1 MARSMDATQWAR
13 GGGRMGYWPVSLSL
27 FVSWFSIISY
37 TAIPGEMVAHGPWLW
52 LGLATAPLVLWFV
65 GWRFVPAIRV
75 LDTVTQPANPYW
87 HVRGIGCQRL
97 ATTLFVAMRL
107 AWMALITHVAASVVL
122 GPLTGIAPWLWAAG
136 LVAAT
141 GATCLGGFRWVV
153 WLDVVQAGVMFAGA
167 VAVLYRLGLPV
178 QVGRWPALAV
188 FEPWGRVSIVPV
200 LLSAVAMGISV
211 KCGDAMNLQRFL
223 AVRSI
228 AHARRVLL
236 VGFAFDLAMT
246 GLLCA
251 VGLSLLPHCTGGPAD
266 RLFLDYLV
274 TLPGWL
280 GWLVVAAMV
289 SAAMSSLSSG
299 IQTVVCT
306 VGGDR

>member
-1 MARSMDATQWAR
+1 MSTWAR
-13 GGGRMGYWPVSLSL
+13 GPMHPLPVSLSL
-27 FVSWFSIISY
+27 FASWFSIISY

-52 LGLATAPLVLWFV
+52 LGLAVAPVVLWFT
-65 GWRFVPAIRV
+65 GWVFLPTLRR
-75 LDTVTQPANPYW
+75 LDAATRPANPYAL
-87 HVRGIGCQRL
+87 VSGIGCDRL
-97 ATTLFVAMRL
+97 ASALFVMMRL
-107 AWMALITHVAASVVL
+107 GWMALIVHISSTIVL
-122 GPLTGIAPWLWAAG
+122 GPLTGVAPPVWSAG
-136 LVAAT
+136 LVAVT
-141 GATCLGGFRWVV
+141 GAWCLLGFRAVV
-153 WLDVVQAGVMFAGA
+153 WLDVAQASIMFAGA
-167 VAVLYRLGLPV
+167 VAVLCTLGLPV
-178 QVGRWPALAV
+178 GGGGGSWPALAV
-188 FEPWGRVSIVPV
+188 WQPFGRVSIVPV
-200 LLSAVAMGISV
+200 LLSAVALGVSV

-223 AVRSI
+223 AVRSV

-236 VGFAFDLAMT
+236 LGWCFDLAMT

-274 TLPGWL
+274 TLPGWM

-306 VGGDR
+306 VGGSR